1 LAKDSLLVKM
11 DAIIAQVEN
20 LAKTA
25 DEAGRRKMI
34 ESLRNVQ
41 FAIETPND
49 MLRRLCGLVSDIR
62 AYVSV

>member
-1 LAKDSLLVKM
+1 M
-11 DAIIAQVEN
+11 DAIIAHVEN

-41 FAIETPND
+41 FSIETPND